1 MSKIYKIEI
10 TTTAE
15 VEAEEAILWLKEH
28 SPEAA
33 KRFQQGLVKSLESLQ
48 SNPFRCS
55 LAPENDFFYQDLAQD
70 SDHNLMRWQIW
81 SEM

>member
-15 VEAEEAILWLKEH
+15 VEAEEVILWLKEH
-28 SPEAA
+28 LSEAA

-55 LAPENDFFYQDLAQD
+55 LAPENDFFMRK
-70 SDHNLMRWQIW
+70 SDN
-81 SEM
+81 